1 MKKIVLRYGIYSTIF
16 IIALMSVFFFLVRN
30 LNYDKQEVAGYLSM
44 LVSMVFVFFG
54 IKHYRNEKNNG
65 FLTFG
70 QGLKVG
76 VLIVLFPSVCFGLF
90 DVLYTSVLNPHWMSD
105 YTNYYLTHFKQSLPT
120 AEFEVK
126 KRQLEASMKLF
137 SNPLMQFF
145 IMFITVFIIGFIVTI
160 ISALA
165 LRRKPAVAIA

>member
-1 MKKIVLRYGIYSTIF
+1 MKQIILRYGIYSTIF

-30 LNYDKQEVAGYLSM
+30 LDYDKQEVAGYLSM
-44 LVSMVFVFFG
+44 LVSMIFVFLG
-54 IKHYRNEKNNG
+54 IRHYRNEKNNG

-70 QGLKVG
+70 QGLKIG
-76 VLIVLFPSVCFGLF
+76 VLIVLFPAVCFGLF

-105 YTNYYLTHFKQSLPT
+105 YNNYYLTHFKQSLPA
-120 AEFEVK
+120 AEFEAK
-126 KRQLEASMKLF
+126 KKQMEASMKLF
-137 SNPLMQFF
+137 SNPVTQFF

-165 LRRKPAVAIA
+165 LRRKPRVAIA